1 MLIALDESYR
11 DASAA
16 LFPEQQ
22 VVFFDGP
29 SVRRA
34 EIVEVLRDAEILAV
48 RRPFPFFVDREF
60 IQQLRRVQ
68 FVHKSGTGVEGFDVA
83 ALSDHGILLASNRG
97 VNASCVAEHAVLL
110 TLLCLRNSFQ
120 YLTNMRRGIW
130 KQDPP
135 PPGIFQLEGKTVG
148 IVGMGAIGCEL
159 AKRMAAFGTKI
170 LAYRRRPLLEVAIL
184 GGVRWLPL
192 DDLLSESDV
201 VTVNVPLTEKTEGM
215 IGARELALMKPTCVL
230 INTSRGRVIDERA
243 LYEALVEGRLLAA
256 GLDVFQ
262 QEPTPK
268 DNPLLKLENV
278 FATPHISGRS
288 VETRQGQIAATMQD
302 ITSFLA
308 GRRPR
313 YVINPEILE
322 QGTARAGQLR

>member
-1 MLIALDESYR
+1 
-11 DASAA
+11 
-16 LFPEQQ
+16 
-22 VVFFDGP
+22 
-29 SVRRA
+29 
-34 EIVEVLRDAEILAV
+34 
-48 RRPFPFFVDREF
+48 
-60 IQQLRRVQ
+60 
-68 FVHKSGTGVEGFDVA
+68 
-83 ALSDHGILLASNRG
+83 
-97 VNASCVAEHAVLL
+97 
-110 TLLCLRNSFQ
+110 
-120 YLTNMRRGIW
+120 
-130 KQDPP
+130 
-135 PPGIFQLEGKTVG
+135 
-148 IVGMGAIGCEL
+148 MGAIGCEV
-159 AKRMAAFGTKI
+159 AKRMVAFGTRI

-184 GGVRWLPL
+184 GGVGWLPL
-192 DDLLSESDV
+192 DDLLRESDV

-262 QEPTPK
+262 QEPTPT

-288 VETRQGQIAATMQD
+288 VETRLGQIAATMQD

-308 GRRPR
+308 GRKPR